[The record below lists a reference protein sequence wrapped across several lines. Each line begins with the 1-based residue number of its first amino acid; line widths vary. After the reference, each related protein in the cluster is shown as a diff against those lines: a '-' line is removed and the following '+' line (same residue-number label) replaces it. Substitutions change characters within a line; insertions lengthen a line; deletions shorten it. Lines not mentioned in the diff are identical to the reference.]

1 MCLTQ
6 NTMDNEERETLSHGL
21 LMNTQ
26 GMEIILNKEADQ
38 DELTEVKQQGSYD
51 LW

>member
-1 MCLTQ
+1 
-6 NTMDNEERETLSHGL
+6 MDNEERETLSHGL